1 MRTLYLRNVP
11 DEVVERLERQAKAE
25 STSVNAVAV
34 RELTEVSRRFDN
46 AALLAALPR
55 FDFTREQVLQVLDE
69 IRGER

>member
-25 STSVNAVAV
+25 STSVNTVAV